1 MSRRYSGPFSRGAEG
16 SPPAPV
22 ARPAS
27 RLDPPPR
34 IGFWA
39 RAMMYA
45 PAPLLFA
52 ALGDM
57 RSGAVFDM
65 VVELGALALLLL
77 AGWLLR
83 EGVRAEI
90 EYDRRPTARRP
101 AIPRKIFASALTGAG
116 VALAGAFAWDGAGLG
131 IIPGVGL
138 GLVAALAH
146 AFAFGPDPLTN
157 KGMEKVDVRALDR
170 AAEAVDKAE
179 AALRETLDA
188 AARLSDRRLRSRV
201 ESLCGAAREVLRQIE
216 ADPRDLGRARR
227 FLSVQ
232 VVGVRDATVRYA
244 KLGVQDPAL
253 RQGFD
258 SLLTQLETSFQHQR
272 ARLLDDDRE
281 ALEVEIEVLKD
292 RLQQEGLGQ
301 PPAR

>member
-1 MSRRYSGPFSRGAEG
+1 MSRRFSGPFSRGAEG
-16 SPPAPV
+16 APPAGAPQ
-22 ARPAS
+22 AS

-45 PAPLLFA
+45 PTPLLFA

-57 RSGAVFDM
+57 RGGDVAGLAVN
-65 VVELGALALLLL
+65 LGALALLLL

-83 EGVRAEI
+83 EGVKAQI
-90 EYDRRPTARRP
+90 EYDRRTTARRP
-101 AIPRKIFASALTGAG
+101 SMPRKLVASALTGAG
-116 VALAGAFAWDGAGLG
+116 VALSAAFSWDGTGLG
-131 IIPGVGL
+131 VVSGVGL

-146 AFAFGPDPLTN
+146 GFAFGPDPLTD
-157 KGMEKVDVRALDR
+157 KGLDKVDARALDR

-188 AARLSDRRLRSRV
+188 AARLSDRRLRARV

-232 VVGVRDATVRYA
+232 VVGVRDATVKYA
-244 KLGVQDPAL
+244 RLGVDDPDL

-258 SLLTQLETSFQHQR
+258 TLLTQLETSFQHQR